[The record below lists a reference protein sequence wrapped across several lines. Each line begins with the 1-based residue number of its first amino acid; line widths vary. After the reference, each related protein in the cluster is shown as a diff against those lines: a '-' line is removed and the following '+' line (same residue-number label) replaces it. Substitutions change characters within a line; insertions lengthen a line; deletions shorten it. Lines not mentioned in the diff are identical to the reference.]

1 MPAYAQQKWDLKQCI
16 DHAIANNLTIKLQEA
31 QREQS
36 KVELSTAKNSFLP
49 DLNGSAS
56 HSFNF
61 GRSLQADNTYQS
73 LNTQNTGL
81 NLSTSI
87 PLFSGLQKINN
98 VALSKLNLQ
107 AAMEDLNKAKE
118 DISIQQN
125 TGLNLSTSIPLFSGL
140 QKINNVALS
149 KLNLQAA
156 MEDLNKAKEDISI
169 QVASAYLQVLF
180 NEELVKVA
188 NEQLALSKE
197 MLEQKT
203 AFYKNGKASQAE
215 WYEAKARVAQDEL
228 SAVQTENNRRL
239 SLLDLSQLLELPSP
253 DDFAIVSPATDS
265 IAGLKIQTSPAEV
278 YAEAVLTKPSVKA
291 AQYRLEGAEKSIRM
305 AKGAYYPQLSFG
317 AGISTNFYNVSGMEN
332 GNFGS
337 QLRDNF
343 SQYIGF
349 SLSVP
354 IFNRFETRNRVRSA
368 RIQQHTYYWQLE
380 ESKKNLYK
388 EIQQAYYNAVN
399 AETQYHSSLTADEA
413 AQASFLLMK
422 EKYTNGKAN
431 ATEYNESRTA
441 WMKAVSDRLQ
451 AKYDYLFRTKILDF
465 YRGIPLTL

>member
-1 MPAYAQQKWDLKQCI
+1 MKLKYFLFIASASVLLPTQAQQKWDLRQCI
-16 DHAIANNLTIKLQEA
+16 DHAIANNLNIKLQEA
-31 QREQS
+31 QRDQN
-36 KVELSTAKNSFLP
+36 KVEVSTARNSFLP

-61 GRSLQADNTYQS
+61 GRSLQVDNTYKS

-81 NLSTSI
+81 NLATSI
-87 PLFSGLQKINN
+87 PLFNGLQR
-98 VALSKLNLQ
+98 
-107 AAMEDLNKAKE
+107 
-118 DISIQQN
+118 
-125 TGLNLSTSIPLFSGL
+125 
-140 QKINNVALS
+140 INNVALS

-188 NEQLALSKE
+188 NDQLALSKE
-197 MLEQKT
+197 MLDQKT

-228 SAVQTENNRRL
+228 SAVQAENNRRL
-239 SLLDLSQLLELPSP
+239 ALLDLSQLLELPSP
-253 DDFAIVSPATDS
+253 DDFGIVSPAVDS
-265 IAGLKIQTSPAEV
+265 LTSLSIQTSPAEV
-278 YAEAVLTKPSVKA
+278 YAEAVLTKPAIKA
-291 AQYRLEGAEKSIRM
+291 AQYRLEGADKSIRI
-305 AKGAYYPQLSFG
+305 AKSAYYPQLSLG
-317 AGISTNFYNVSGMEN
+317 AGLSTSFYNVAGVEN

-343 SQYIGF
+343 SQYIGL
-349 SLSVP
+349 SLSIP
-354 IFNRFETRNRVRSA
+354 IFDRFSTRNRVRSA

-380 ESKKNLYK
+380 QSKKTLYK

-399 AETQYHSSLTADEA
+399 AETQYRSSRTADEA
-413 AQASFLLMK
+413 AQASFQLMK
-422 EKYTNGKAN
+422 EKYANGKAN

-441 WMKAVSDRLQ
+441 WMKAISDRLQ

>member
-1 MPAYAQQKWDLKQCI
+1 MKLKQLFIIASVVTMPAYAQQKWDLKQCI
-16 DHAIANNLTIKLQEA
+16 EHAIANNLTIKLQEA

-36 KVELSTAKNSFLP
+36 KVELSTARNSFLP
-49 DLNGSAS
+49 DLSGSAS
-56 HSFNF
+56 QSFNF

-81 NLSTSI
+81 NLNTSI

-98 VALSKLNLQ
+98 VALSKLNL
-107 AAMEDLNKAKE
+107 K
-118 DISIQQN
+118 
-125 TGLNLSTSIPLFSGL
+125 
-140 QKINNVALS
+140 
-149 KLNLQAA
+149 AA

-228 SAVQTENNRRL
+228 SAVQAENNRRL

-291 AQYRLEGAEKSIRM
+291 AQYRLERAEKSIRM

-380 ESKKNLYK
+380 ESKKTLYK

-399 AETQYHSSLTADEA
+399 AETQYQSSLTADEA

>member
-1 MPAYAQQKWDLKQCI
+1 MKLKQLFIIASVVTMPAYAQQKWDLKQCI

-118 DISIQQN
+118 DISIQ
-125 TGLNLSTSIPLFSGL
+125 
-140 QKINNVALS
+140 
-149 KLNLQAA
+149 
-156 MEDLNKAKEDISI
+156 
-169 QVASAYLQVLF
+169 VASAYLQVLF

-203 AFYKNGKASQAE
+203 AFYK
-215 WYEAKARVAQDEL
+215 
-228 SAVQTENNRRL
+228 TERL
-239 SLLDLSQLLELPSP
+239 R
-253 DDFAIVSPATDS
+253 
-265 IAGLKIQTSPAEV
+265 
-278 YAEAVLTKPSVKA
+278 KPSGMKPRLVWHKTNYQPYRRKQPPSFA
-291 AQYRLEGAEKSIRM
+291 ARPEPAAGA
-305 AKGAYYPQLSFG
+305 
-317 AGISTNFYNVSGMEN
+317 
-332 GNFGS
+332 
-337 QLRDNF
+337 
-343 SQYIGF
+343 
-349 SLSVP
+349 SLS
-354 IFNRFETRNRVRSA
+354 R
-368 RIQQHTYYWQLE
+368 
-380 ESKKNLYK
+380 
-388 EIQQAYYNAVN
+388 
-399 AETQYHSSLTADEA
+399 
-413 AQASFLLMK
+413 
-422 EKYTNGKAN
+422 
-431 ATEYNESRTA
+431 
-441 WMKAVSDRLQ
+441 
-451 AKYDYLFRTKILDF
+451 
-465 YRGIPLTL
+465 

>member
-1 MPAYAQQKWDLKQCI
+1 MKLKQLFIIASVVTMPAYAQQKWDLKQCI
-16 DHAIANNLTIKLQEA
+16 EHAIANNLTIKLQEA

-56 HSFNF
+56 QSFNF

-81 NLSTSI
+81 NLNTSI

-98 VALSKLNLQ
+98 VALSKLNL
-107 AAMEDLNKAKE
+107 K
-118 DISIQQN
+118 
-125 TGLNLSTSIPLFSGL
+125 
-140 QKINNVALS
+140 
-149 KLNLQAA
+149 AA

-188 NEQLALSKE
+188 NEQLVLSKE

-228 SAVQTENNRRL
+228 SAVQAENNLRL

-253 DDFAIVSPATDS
+253 DDFGIVSPATDS

-291 AQYRLEGAEKSIRM
+291 AQYRLEGAEKSIRI

-380 ESKKNLYK
+380 ESKKTLYK

-399 AETQYHSSLTADEA
+399 AETQYQSSLTADEA